1 MSRRTDT
8 ERAALAQA
16 HQLGRAEARV
26 VSLEEGIDDV
36 RGARDSIDANLSHLE
51 AEATALRAVL
61 GIDHGAVPDGAD
73 ALVLFEPTSHELAA
87 IEASLPTFESLR
99 TIPFVDERA
108 YQAALERYAQEESVD
123 LDDDPITALLPPNEI
138 AAIRSAWSQ
147 DTARLSWDR
156 WDYALVG
163 GAAIIGA
170 VLDIVLVS
178 VPPGSSWR
186 GVQYAGSPLTKFFR
200 ERSSAVIDG
209 DGWLSRVQRSLERW
223 AKVPFDIARNDGVR
237 GIHIGGLRPDMHRI
251 MSPGHDP
258 VLGFIFGVL
267 DLLRGTCTLIDNLGV
282 PHTIE
287 NGTGVSLP
295 VALLKLVAH
304 LLSDIPTPRGLPSPF
319 FTALQ
324 KIIAKTPWAIRTDG
338 EAQSV
343 ADLTR
348 WMYGQ
353 GYDLRHFA
361 TMSVVPLVVESVVHV
376 GFFARHHEAL
386 MAPGPTA
393 PNLSLKRNEMLLAAH
408 GVAAS
413 TNALKVALMQGN
425 PLAINQATWM
435 SLAVHV
441 LRWLRSR
448 AEHDRAVERDLV
460 DGWRAILH
468 PHSQPR
474 GG

>member
-1 MSRRTDT
+1 
-8 ERAALAQA
+8 
-16 HQLGRAEARV
+16 V
-26 VSLEEGIDDV
+26 
-36 RGARDSIDANLSHLE
+36 DANLDHLE
-51 AEATALRAVL
+51 AEVAALRAAL
-61 GIDHGAVPDGAD
+61 GIDLGDVPDETD
-73 ALVLFEPTSHELAA
+73 SLVPFDPTPLELAA
-87 IEASLPTFESLR
+87 IETSQPAFEVLR
-99 TIPFVDERA
+99 TVHLGDERA
-108 YQAALERYAQEESVD
+108 YQAALEHYAQEQDID
-123 LDDDPITALLPPNEI
+123 LDVDPVAAMLPPNEI
-138 AAIRSAWSQ
+138 ASIRSAWSR
-147 DTARLSWDR
+147 DVAHLSWDR

-170 VLDIVLVS
+170 VLDLVVVS
-178 VPPGSSWR
+178 VPPGSNWR
-186 GVQYAGSPLTKFFR
+186 GVEYAGSPLTKFFR
-200 ERSSAVIDG
+200 ERSSAVVDG
-209 DGWLSRVQRSLERW
+209 DGWLSRVQRELEER
-223 AKVPFDIARNDGVR
+223 ARVPFDIARNDAVR
-237 GIHIGGLRPDMHRI
+237 GIHIEGLRPTMHRI

-258 VLGFIFGVL
+258 VLGFIFGML

-304 LLSDIPTPRGLPSPF
+304 LLSDIPTPMGLPPPF

-324 KIIAKTPWAIRTDG
+324 KIIAKTPWAIRADG

-361 TMSVVPLVVESVVHV
+361 TMSVIPLVVESVVRV
-376 GFFARHHEAL
+376 GFFARNHEAL

-393 PNLSLKRNEMLLAAH
+393 PNLRLKRDEMLLAAH

-425 PLAINQATWM
+425 PLAINYATWL
-435 SLAVHV
+435 SLAVNA
-441 LRWLRSR
+441 LRWMRSR
-448 AEHDRAVERDLV
+448 AEHDRAIQRDLV
-460 DGWRAILH
+460 DGWRSILH
-468 PHSQPR
+468 PHPLPR
-474 GG
+474 GT